1 MEPQVNQGGVC
12 QGVRGSGERGGW
24 QEAQAS
30 ATVQPSC
37 TVPSLKKIQRVSR
50 GHQSLIHSGNKL
62 FGAEQGIPFWG
73 VDLAKTQPRLSLLY
87 LRPGLDQIH
96 IHSDSVF
103 CGDERGP
110 G

>member
-1 MEPQVNQGGVC
+1 VPRC
-12 QGVRGSGERGGW
+12 KGEWGEGGW

-30 ATVQPSC
+30 TATVQPGC

-87 LRPGLDQIH
+87 LRPGLDHDQ
-96 IHSDSVF
+96 
-103 CGDERGP
+103 GDPYPFRQCILRG
-110 G
+110 